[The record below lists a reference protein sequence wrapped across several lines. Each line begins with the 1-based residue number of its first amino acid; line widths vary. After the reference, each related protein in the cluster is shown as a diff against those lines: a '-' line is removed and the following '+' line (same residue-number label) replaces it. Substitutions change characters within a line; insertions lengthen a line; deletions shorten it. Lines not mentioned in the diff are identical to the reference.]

1 MTHTRT
7 LVLLLAAGLAS
18 AGALANEPKPAAAK
32 PAAKAEKA
40 EKKAPAAAEKGR
52 DWNAIDTN
60 KDGLIS
66 PDEMETWLK
75 ANPGPQK

>member
-1 MTHTRT
+1 MNHPRT
-7 LVLLLAAGLAS
+7 LALLLAAGLAS
-18 AGALANEPKPAAAK
+18 AGALANEPKPATPK
-32 PAAKAEKA
+32 PAAKAEK
-40 EKKAPAAAEKGR
+40 KAPVAAEKGR

-66 PDEMETWLK
+66 PEEMETWLK

>member
-1 MTHTRT
+1 MTHARN
-7 LVLLLAAGLAS
+7 LVLLLAAGFAS
-18 AGALANEPKPAAAK
+18 ASALANEPKPAAK
-32 PAAKAEKA
+32 PAAKAPA
-40 EKKAPAAAEKGR
+40 QKAPASAEKGR

-66 PDEMETWLK
+66 PEEMETWLK